1 MPNYKGSEGEATQI
15 KSPGDCAD
23 ALSPLLAAGYSPR
36 RAAPDHNAHSTFSKA
51 ATVAQVSIFGL
62 VEDAL
67 ADVRAVLARTAASG
81 E

>member
-1 MPNYKGSEGEATQI
+1 MHCRRSWPLATRHDGQR
-15 KSPGDCAD
+15 PT
-23 ALSPLLAAGYSPR
+23 
-36 RAAPDHNAHSTFSKA
+36 HNGHSTFSKA

-62 VEDAL
+62 FEDAL